1 MGPSQKIPVHV
12 LYLPGYFS
20 DTQIAFFFINSSSY
34 ITGVQIAPLCAQLV
48 CFYHDFYYCFV
59 LCSCSC
65 ISALKSLFFLEPRIL
80 CEAGQEVEEEPG
92 LDCERLTFF
101 PVLNEASLVNEDFS
115 DQCTDTQ
122 IILQELVPNEEVR
135 VTPIYICT
143 YTLSYDVKTGFNLC
157 LA

>member
-20 DTQIAFFFINSSSY
+20 DTQIAFLHYWCANSLVVC
-34 ITGVQIAPLCAQLV
+34 TQLV

-59 LCSCSC
+59 LCSYSC
-65 ISALKSLFFLEPRIL
+65 ISALKSLFFIEPRIL

-92 LDCERLTFF
+92 LDSERLTFF

-143 YTLSYDVKTGFNLC
+143 YMLSYDVKTGFNLC